1 MPRRRIRWD
10 SISSKAAG
18 WVPFSVAVPPQRR
31 QQVSYYFDVYPKS
44 VSDIRI
50 YSSGSSRGNENLVQA
65 FVQFLE
71 QESQPQAQSRPTLLS
86 MTGQMDGV
94 TSASATTSTAAT
106 SGHLPQAS
114 SSFSPATPAASQ
126 QDPAA
131 PRTPP
136 VGGSPQLLAMGSNE
150 FAPTRN
156 SSSIL
161 KDILSDS

>member
-1 MPRRRIRWD
+1 TAP
-10 SISSKAAG
+10 AAG
-18 WVPFSVAVPPQRR
+18 A
-31 QQVSYYFDVYPKS
+31 
-44 VSDIRI
+44 
-50 YSSGSSRGNENLVQA
+50 GSSRGNDNLVQA

-86 MTGQMDGV
+86 MTGQMD
-94 TSASATTSTAAT
+94 AAT
-106 SGHLPQAS
+106 STGAIATATSTSANSAHLPPAAP
-114 SSFSPATPAASQ
+114 FATATPAASQ

-131 PRTPP
+131 PGTPP
-136 VGGSPQLLAMGSNE
+136 VGGSPQSLAMGSNE